1 MKNKGICLVGQS
13 GGPTAVIN
21 ASLLG
26 LVQEAFKS
34 NEYDGIFGAINGIE
48 GILNENF
55 LDFSLYKK
63 EELELLK
70 HTPSAALGSVRF
82 KMPND
87 LNDQVYEKI
96 KEIFI
101 RHKVKSFFYIG
112 GNDSMDTCNKLA
124 KYFIKEN
131 FPCTVIG
138 IPKTIDNDMVLID
151 HTPGFASA
159 ARFIAT
165 SLSEIYLDTSCYR
178 VGRVTF
184 VEIMGRDS
192 GWLTA
197 SAALAS
203 HMGMGPDL
211 IYVPEVPF
219 NLDKFLK
226 DVKNIYDQKKKVLV
240 AVSEGIKDE
249 NGTYFLQKRLYNQN
263 DDFGHLQL
271 GGVGMVL
278 AEIVNKELNLPVRSV
293 ELNILQR
300 SAAHLLS
307 KVDIEEAMKCGME
320 GIKMALQGKTGVMV
334 CMERTSNNPYTIKYY
349 HVNLNDVA
357 NYIKEVPLKY
367 INEDHNYITKEYLDY
382 LLPLIEG
389 DVLMPMKHGL
399 PVYFKIKQNKE

>member
-34 NEYDGIFGAINGIE
+34 NEYDGVFGAINGIE

-226 DVKNIYDQKKKVLV
+226 DVKNIYNQKKKVLV

-278 AEIVNKELNLPVRSV
+278 AEIVNKELHLPVRSV

-307 KVDIEEAMKCGME
+307 KVDIEEAMNCGME
-320 GIKMALQGKTGVMV
+320 GIKMALQGKTRVMV

-349 HVNLNDVA
+349 PVNLNDVA

-399 PVYFKIKQNKE
+399 PVYFKIKPNKE